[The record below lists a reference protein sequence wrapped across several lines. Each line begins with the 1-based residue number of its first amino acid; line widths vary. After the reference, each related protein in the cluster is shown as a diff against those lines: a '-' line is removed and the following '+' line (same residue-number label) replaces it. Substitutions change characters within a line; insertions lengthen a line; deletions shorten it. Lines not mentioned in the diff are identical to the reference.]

1 MTELSSSS
9 NNKLENECQCLVVRI
24 TDGDVSLRISAGVD
38 FGRVLWFCHR
48 LKVNTKGQNKRR
60 ALFNKSWMQKTTGTN
75 ENKSRDQKQSS
86 K

>member
-9 NNKLENECQCLVVRI
+9 NNKLENECQCLVGRI

-48 LKVNTKGQNKRR
+48 LKVKTKGGPKYR
-60 ALFNKSWMQKTTGTN
+60 SEQK
-75 ENKSRDQKQSS
+75 ESFI
-86 K
+86 